1 MEVDDRSP
9 IAEHFIYQ
17 LWEKNYFSS
26 IPLKTIDEMDV
37 SIISPGIRNE
47 DEGPDFKDA
56 VIKIDEKIYHGDVE
70 IHRATEDWYVHGHH
84 ANPAYNNVIF
94 HLVIGEPIKGEPA
107 IRLDRK
113 EVPAQ
118 VFINITENKFFTLA
132 KKYKLTFP
140 GYTAISACKL
150 SEKSNEEKIAII
162 DYFGRE
168 RLIAKAER
176 FKEQHQSSSWDQVL
190 YLGIMEALGYSKN
203 QIPFRKLANLLPV
216 EALMREV
223 RGLTK
228 VDALVKLQGIMMGTA
243 GLLPS
248 QDPSFDWRRVKD
260 ENSKSYVER
269 LEQVWQEFYSRLG
282 IKPMERSEWLF
293 FRLRPSNFPTRR
305 LVGAGM
311 ILQRFFEKGILK
323 KILTIVQA
331 FPDENQKVVREIE
344 KCFICKARGYWANH
358 YRFEEGIAELETENS
373 VTLIGQNRAREIVI
387 NILLPVLYAFA
398 EMSEDSRL
406 KIKITRIF
414 QVYPKT
420 VTNSIIDR
428 MTKILLAEGKET
440 RKLINSA
447 SRQQG
452 MIHLYKLYCRR
463 KECARCQKE
472 WENID

>member
-26 IPLKTIDEMDV
+26 IPLKTIDEKDV

-190 YLGIMEALGYSKN
+190 Y
-203 QIPFRKLANLLPV
+203 
-216 EALMREV
+216 
-223 RGLTK
+223 
-228 VDALVKLQGIMMGTA
+228 ALVKLQGIMMGTA